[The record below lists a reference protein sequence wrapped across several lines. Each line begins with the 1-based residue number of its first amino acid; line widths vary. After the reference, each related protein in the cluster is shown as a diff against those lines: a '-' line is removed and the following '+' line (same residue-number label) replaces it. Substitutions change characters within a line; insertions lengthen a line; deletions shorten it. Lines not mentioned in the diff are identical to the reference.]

1 MIVVDA
7 NILLYAYDRS
17 SPHHDRSA
25 SWLETTFAGDQ
36 EVGLPLVT
44 LLAFVRIATD
54 PRVYQTPAT
63 VKRAI
68 DLVASWL
75 ARPNVHMID
84 PTDQHWETL
93 ARLAQASRSRGSQVM
108 DAHLAAMTLEHGAS
122 LATADRGFARFP
134 GLRTFDPTSG

>member
-25 SWLETTFAGDQ
+25 SWLEATFMGDQ
-36 EVGLPLVT
+36 EVGIPLVT
-44 LLAFVRIATD
+44 LLAFVRIATE

-63 VKRAI
+63 VKRAT

-75 ARPNVHMID
+75 ARPNVNLID
-84 PTDQHWETL
+84 PTDRHWETL
-93 ARLAQASRSRGSQVM
+93 ARLAQATRSRGSRVM
-108 DAHLAAMTLEHGAS
+108 DVHLAAMTTS
-122 LATADRGFARFP
+122 T
-134 GLRTFDPTSG
+134 GLH